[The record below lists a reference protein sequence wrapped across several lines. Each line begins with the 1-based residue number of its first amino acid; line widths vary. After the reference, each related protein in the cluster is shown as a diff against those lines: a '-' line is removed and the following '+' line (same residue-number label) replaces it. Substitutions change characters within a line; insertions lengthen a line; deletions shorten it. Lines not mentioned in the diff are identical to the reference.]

1 MDQRIGRDPA
11 ATLPARR
18 AMVDNQIRT
27 FDVTDQPLLDRF
39 YTIPREFFLPP
50 ELADLAYSDAVLTV
64 GSGTKRAQLAPM
76 VLARMLQGAKLE
88 LTDRVLVVG
97 GGTGYAAAIVAGLVA
112 NVVALESDAA
122 LSEQAAAAFQVL
134 GLVNVTAKTGPLIA
148 GDPAGAPFDLIVVPG
163 AVESH
168 CDTLL
173 AQLAA
178 RGRMAAIQKT
188 VFDGV
193 RRSGKAVL
201 FERFGADV
209 STRSLFDSSAP
220 VLEEFRV
227 AETFA
232 F

>member
-50 ELADLAYSDAVLTV
+50 ELADLSYSDAVLTV
-64 GSGTKRAQLAPM
+64 GSDIKRAQLVPM

-88 LTDRVLVVG
+88 TTDRVLVVG
-97 GGTGYAAAIVAGLVA
+97 GGTGYTSAIVAGLVA
-112 NVVALESDAA
+112 NVVALESDAT
-122 LSEQAAAAFQVL
+122 LSEQAAATFQAL
-134 GLVNVTAKTGPLIA
+134 GLTNVTAETGALNA
-148 GDPAGAPFDLIVVPG
+148 GDPKHLPFDLIVIPG
-163 AVESH
+163 AVESGY
-168 CDTLL
+168 DVLL
-173 AQLAA
+173 SQLAP
-178 RGRMAAIQKT
+178 RGRMATIKKT
-188 VFDGV
+188 VFEGAH
-193 RRSGKAVL
+193 RTGKAVL
-201 FERFGADV
+201 FERFGVDI

-220 VLEEFRV
+220 VLEDFRD